1 MDLLNNNKKKGIDL
15 NIISNT
21 NTHGGFGAG
30 MINLSNVSSVIIEG
44 EEAYIDLGAL
54 HAKSKV
60 EKGIK
65 FLTNKDEVPNGK
77 KCFIV
82 WVAADRN
89 EQGAYY
95 AGAASC
101 EMIVDREA
109 RRGWKILADHV
120 NRMDAAMKRKIMLD
134 NLDAT
139 EKASL
144 KKLLIENNPTMWEN
158 SSDALKEALA

>member
-1 MDLLNNNKKKGIDL
+1 MDLLNNKKKGIDL

-30 MINLSNVSSVIIEG
+30 MINLSNVSAVIIEG
-44 EEAYIDLGAL
+44 DEAYIDLGAL

-65 FLTNKDEVPNGK
+65 FSVDKNDVPNGK

-95 AGAASC
+95 AGVASC
-101 EMIVDREA
+101 EMLVDREA

-120 NRMDAAMKRKIMLD
+120 NRMDGAMKRKILLE
-134 NLDAT
+134 NLDET
-139 EKASL
+139 EKAAL
-144 KKLLIENNPTMWEN
+144 KKLLVENNPAMWEN
-158 SSDALKEALA
+158 SSDLLKEALS

>member
-30 MINLSNVSSVIIEG
+30 MINLSNVSSIIIEG
-44 EEAYIDLGAL
+44 EGAYIDLGAL

-65 FLTNKDEVPNGK
+65 FTTNKDDVPNGK
-77 KCFIV
+77 KSFIV

-89 EQGAYY
+89 EQGPYY
-95 AGAASC
+95 AGVTSC
-101 EMIVDREA
+101 EMLVDREA

-120 NRMDAAMKRKIMLD
+120 NRMDAAMKRKVMLE
-134 NLDAT
+134 NLDAS
-139 EKASL
+139 EKAAL
-144 KKLLIENNPTMWEN
+144 KKLLMENNPTMWEN